1 MADSLLLGA
10 LGCAALAYALEF
22 LLQPRPAGAWRRP
35 GGCHLVHWGLC
46 WLAFAGLA
54 LLLQRPYFALAV
66 VGAFLFLVVM
76 VNNAKFHS
84 LREPFICQ
92 DFEYF
97 TDALKH
103 PRLYIPFLGWG
114 RALAAALAAVAAIW
128 AGFALETP
136 LTADIGWPALLR
148 QGGMLALAG
157 VSLLALGT
165 RICPPAEHV
174 PLADLSRLGLLA
186 SLWRYHLDEAAS
198 PQIPDTPLP
207 TLPPVTA
214 DSPDLVVVQSESFFD
229 ARRSYP
235 GLRRDLLP
243 EFDRLRRESAA
254 WGQLEVPAWGA
265 NTVRSEF
272 SVLSGLAAER
282 LGVHRFNPYRRLA
295 KCGVATL
302 ASCLRDAGY
311 RTVCVHPYPA
321 TFYERHR
328 VYPLLGF
335 DRFIDIS
342 AFGNAE
348 RYGPYVS
355 DGAVAA
361 MVGDLL
367 AEQRATSAQPLFV
380 FVITMENHGPLHLEK
395 VAPGDSERLY
405 EQVPPAGC
413 DDLTIYARHLVNADR
428 MFGRL
433 REMLLESPRPGTL
446 CVYGDHVPIMPGVYS
461 TMGIPDGTTD
471 YFVWSKRLAG
481 SQEAPPPRSAAM
493 SANEL
498 APMLLGLL
506 SS

>member
-10 LGCAALAYALEF
+10 TGCAMLAYALEF
-22 LLQPRPAGAWRRP
+22 LLQPRPGAFWRRP

-54 LLLQRPYFALAV
+54 LLLQRPYFAVAV

-76 VNNAKFHS
+76 VNNAKYHS

-114 RALAAALAAVAAIW
+114 RALAAAMAAVAAIW

-136 LTADIGWPALLR
+136 LTAAIGWPALLW
-148 QGGMLALAG
+148 QGGALALAG
-157 VSLLALGT
+157 GLLLAVGT
-165 RICPPAEHV
+165 RCCPSAEHE

-186 SLWRYHLDEAAS
+186 SLWRYYRDEAATVFV
-198 PQIPDTPLP
+198 PDSPLP
-207 TLPPVTA
+207 VVPPVTA
-214 DSPDLVVVQSESFFD
+214 ESPDLFVVQSESFFD
-229 ARRSYP
+229 ARRVYS
-235 GLRRDLLP
+235 GLRHDLLP
-243 EFDRLRRESAA
+243 EFDRLRRESMA
-254 WGQLEVPAWGA
+254 WGELEVPAWGA

-295 KCGVATL
+295 KEGVTTL
-302 ASCLRDAGY
+302 ASRLRDAGY

-335 DRFIDIS
+335 DRFVDIS
-342 AFGNAE
+342 AFGDAE

-355 DGAVAA
+355 DGAVATLL
-361 MVGDLL
+361 GDLL
-367 AEQRATSAQPLFV
+367 AEQRAASTQPLFV

-395 VAPGDSERLY
+395 VAPGDNERLY

-428 MFGRL
+428 MFGSL
-433 REMLLESPRPGTL
+433 RQLLLDSPRPGAL
-446 CVYGDHVPIMPGVYS
+446 CIYGDHVPIMPGVYAQL
-461 TMGIPDGTTD
+461 GAPDGTTD
-471 YFVWSKRLAG
+471 YFVWSNRPAG
-481 SQEAPPPRSAAM
+481 SREVVQPRSVALAADQ
-493 SANEL
+493 L
-498 APMLLGLL
+498 APMLLGQL